1 MFKNLLLWL
10 VLGSVLT
17 SIFSQFEV
25 NEQKSEVTY
34 SQFIQ
39 SVKQGDVSEVTIAGS
54 SISGVGAGGERFST
68 YSPGDLGLM

>member
-17 SIFSQFEV
+17 SIFSQFQGG
-25 NEQKSEVTY
+25 EQKNEITY

-39 SVKQGDVSEVTIAGS
+39 SVKQGD
-54 SISGVGAGGERFST
+54 
-68 YSPGDLGLM
+68 